1 MRRLRL
7 SAFIGATALLE
18 ALTIPALAQ
27 NARLVGRVTDAVS
40 GDELPGA
47 TVSLVGT
54 ALGAVTDVDGNYVI
68 IGIAP
73 GTYDVRVSYTGYTP
87 QITSLRLV
95 SDRPTVHNVALRAS
109 DVEVEELVVESSRPV
124 VDQNQTTSRAIVTG
138 EEIAA
143 LPVASINEAL
153 SRTANSYD
161 GFVRGSRRYET
172 RTLVDGVDV
181 SDALSQI
188 APNGTG
194 TAYSGQIYN
203 NTNRAGATGNSLF
216 TLSPEGVEEV
226 TVNTG
231 ATEARLGAAS
241 GGVVSMSLATG
252 RGPLRGTASFRVAPS
267 IGRPGPDSMAFYND
281 AMVATYQKTRANL
294 VSTNSPY
301 ASRFTWTPETYTVG
315 GEPEVDARFSLGGS
329 ITDNWSFFTTGQW
342 FQSYGYQPNQFDK
355 RIGGQFKTT
364 YTLGE
369 KTTINALGI
378 LEDRGL
384 WGNWNNTAY
393 NDYWRFYLQG
403 VAQND
408 GGSSLGS
415 IKVSHLFTQTLLGE
429 VQLYQTYKRTRYG
442 YVDDNGNGFTE
453 LGENGDF
460 IDFTDPVN
468 VAKYIGIGS
477 DYSKM
482 FSENVSGNPTITG
495 IAVPMGWQTVAAM
508 PTPYS
513 EDATQRTTGFK
524 ADLSAQIGTHHY
536 LQAGVDARLRQFDYV
551 QTASVDQSSAKI
563 NPTYEPFV
571 YQGWTRKPSEIGFYL
586 SDRMEYAGLRVNLGL
601 RVERVNRD
609 MEKINDYFHPFRRD
623 TVNIAAAGAT
633 PIRVARNVF
642 DRGASVPVD
651 WFWNPS
657 LGVSH
662 PIGNKASMYFSY
674 ARTSQL
680 LPYTTLYQ
688 FYDGNNSANAF
699 YVYQD
704 PEQKPLTSN
713 NYELGAQWEFAPG
726 WGADVNAYMRFIENY
741 GQAVLTAN
749 NRNLPGQFAFPGL
762 TFHQYATSAGYA
774 DVRGIELVLRRAPLK
789 LTQNVRLA
797 MTASYTF
804 SAIETSNYA
813 GTNVTGFT
821 SSGATVTTL
830 PFDATRDFRNYP
842 QNVRGGNSS
851 LTGGFDRTHRFTF
864 RSTANLPYGI
874 NWGLT
879 STLESGFLYPPVV
892 NVDPR
897 NRDLLTGPT
906 NFRVDTRLE
915 KAFHFTDRFGLDLYL
930 DVTNLTGAYNIVAY
944 DTSTPASA
952 AAFQQEGTPGTRLI
966 LQDGTAVFAQPRT
979 VYFGTRLRF

>member
-7 SAFIGATALLE
+7 SAFIGAAALLE
-18 ALTIPALAQ
+18 ALTIPAFAQ
-27 NARLVGRVTDAVS
+27 NARLVGRVTDAAN

-54 ALGAVTDVDGNYVI
+54 SLGAVTDVDGNYVI

-73 GTYDVRVSYTGYTP
+73 GTYEVRVSFTGYTP
-87 QITSLRLV
+87 QVTSLRLV
-95 SDRPTVHNVALRAS
+95 SDRPTTYNVALRAA
-109 DVEVEELVVESSRPV
+109 DVEVDELVVESTRPV

-194 TAYSGQIYN
+194 TAYSGQVYN
-203 NTNRAGATGNSLF
+203 NTNRAGATSNSLF

-252 RGPLRGTASFRVAPS
+252 RGPLRGTASFRMAPS

-281 AMVATYQKTRANL
+281 AMVATYKAVAQAQATANAP
-294 VSTNSPY
+294 T
-301 ASRFTWTPETYTVG
+301 AGRFTWTEDTYTIG
-315 GEPEVDARFSLGGS
+315 GEPEVDARVSLGGS

-403 VAQND
+403 VAQSD

-415 IKVSHLFTQTLLGE
+415 IKVSHLFSQTLLGE
-429 VQLYQTYKRTRYG
+429 VQFYQTYKRTRYG
-442 YVDDNGNGFTE
+442 YVDDDGNGFTD

-468 VAKYIGIGS
+468 IAKYIGVGS
-477 DYSKM
+477 DYTKM
-482 FSENVSGNPTITG
+482 FNENVSGNPTVTG
-495 IAVPMGWQTVAAM
+495 ITIPSGLQIPAAI
-508 PTPYS
+508 PVPYS

-524 ADLSAQIGTHHY
+524 ADVSAQIGTHHY
-536 LQAGVDARLRQFDYV
+536 LQAGIDARLRTFDYE
-551 QTASVDQSSAKI
+551 QAAGVDQSAAKL
-563 NPTYEPFV
+563 NGTTEPFV
-571 YQGWTRKPSEIGFYL
+571 YQGWTRKPSEVGFYL

-623 TVNIAAAGAT
+623 TVNIAAEGAT
-633 PIRVARNVF
+633 AVRVARNVF
-642 DRGASVPVD
+642 DRGEDVSAD

-657 LGVSH
+657 FGVSH
-662 PIGNKASMYFSY
+662 PIGSKASMYFSY

-688 FYDGNNSANAF
+688 FYDGNNSNNVF
-699 YVYQD
+699 YTYQD

-713 NYELGAQWEFAPG
+713 NYELGAQWEFAEG
-726 WGADVNAYMRFIENY
+726 WGMDVNAYMRFIQNY
-741 GQAVLTAN
+741 GQAALTAN
-749 NRNLPGQFAFPGL
+749 NRNLTGQTTLVGGTH
-762 TFHQYATSAGYA
+762 TFATSAGYA

-789 LTQNVRLA
+789 LTQDVRLA
-797 MTASYTF
+797 LTASYTF
-804 SAIETSNYA
+804 SSIEASNFA
-813 GTNVTGFT
+813 GSNVTTFV
-821 SSGATVTTL
+821 SSGAGVTTL

-842 QNVRGGNSS
+842 QGVRGGNSA
-851 LTGGFDRTHRFTF
+851 LTGGFDRTHRFIL

-879 STLESGFLYPPVV
+879 STLESGFLYAPVV

-897 NRDLLTGPT
+897 NRELLTGPT

-915 KAFHFTDRFGLDLYL
+915 KAFRFTDRFGLDLYL
-930 DVTNLTGAYNIVAY
+930 DVTNLTNAYNIVAY
-944 DTSTPASA
+944 DTSTPTSS
-952 AAFQQEGTPGTRLI
+952 AAFQVDGSPGSRLI
-966 LQDGTAVFAQPRT
+966 LQDGTAVFSVPRT

>member
-7 SAFIGATALLE
+7 SAFIGAAALLE
-18 ALTIPALAQ
+18 ALTIPAFAQ
-27 NARLVGRVTDAVS
+27 NARLVGRVTDAAN

-73 GTYDVRVSYTGYTP
+73 GMYEVRVSYTGYTP
-87 QITSLRLV
+87 QVTSLRLV
-95 SDRPTVHNVALRAS
+95 SDRPTTYNVALRAT
-109 DVEVEELVVESSRPV
+109 DVEVEELVVESTRPV
-124 VDQNQTTSRAIVTG
+124 VDPNQTTSRAIVTG

-194 TAYSGQIYN
+194 TAYSGQVYN

-231 ATEARLGAAS
+231 AVEARLGAAS
-241 GGVVSMSLATG
+241 GGVVSMSLASG

-281 AMVATYQKTRANL
+281 AMEATYTTVATNQRNANAP
-294 VSTNSPY
+294 T
-301 ASRFTWTPETYTVG
+301 AGRFTWTPETYQIG
-315 GEPEVDARFSLGGS
+315 GKPEVDARLSLGGS

-342 FQSYGYQPNQFDK
+342 FQSNGYQPNQFDK

-378 LEDRGL
+378 IEDRGL

-415 IKVSHLFTQTLLGE
+415 IKVSHLFSQTLLGE
-429 VQLYQTYKRTRYG
+429 VQFYSTYKRTRYG
-442 YVDDNGNGFTE
+442 YVDDNGNGFTD

-460 IDFTDPVN
+460 IDFSDPVN
-468 VAKYIGIGS
+468 IAKYIGVGS
-477 DYSKM
+477 DYTKM
-482 FSENVSGNPTITG
+482 FNENVSGNPTVTG
-495 IAVPMGWQTVAAM
+495 ITIPSGLQIPAAF
-508 PTPYS
+508 PVPYS

-524 ADLSAQIGTHHY
+524 ADLSTQIGTHHY
-536 LQAGVDARLRQFDYV
+536 LQAGIDARLRTFDYEQV
-551 QTASVDQSSAKI
+551 AGIDQTGAKLSS
-563 NPTYEPFV
+563 TVEPFV
-571 YQGWTRKPSEIGFYL
+571 YQGWTRKPSEIGFYV

-601 RVERVNRD
+601 RLERVNRD

-623 TVNIAAAGAT
+623 TVNIAAAGAAE
-633 PIRVARNVF
+633 VLAARNVF
-642 DRGASVPVD
+642 DRGAAVPAD

-657 LGVSH
+657 VGVSH
-662 PIGNKASMYFSY
+662 PIGSKASMYFSF

-688 FYDGNNSANAF
+688 FYDGNNSNNVF
-699 YVYQD
+699 YTYQD

-726 WGADVNAYMRFIENY
+726 WGADVNAYMRFIQNY
-741 GQAVLTAN
+741 GQAGLTAN
-749 NRNLPGQFAFPGL
+749 NRNLTGQTTLVGGTH
-762 TFHQYATSAGYA
+762 TFATSAGYA

-789 LTQNVRLA
+789 LMQDVRLA
-797 MTASYTF
+797 LTASYTF
-804 SAIETSNYA
+804 SSIETSNFA
-813 GTNVTGFT
+813 GSNVTTFV
-821 SSGATVTTL
+821 SSGADVTTL

-842 QNVRGGNSS
+842 QSVRGGNSS
-851 LTGGFDRTHRFTF
+851 LTGGFDRTHRFIL

-897 NRDLLTGPT
+897 NRELLTGPT
-906 NFRVDTRLE
+906 NFRIDTRIE
-915 KAFHFTDRFGLDLYL
+915 KAFNFTQRFGLDLYL
-930 DVTNLTGAYNIVAY
+930 DVTNLTNAYNIVAY
-944 DTSTPASA
+944 DTSTPTSS
-952 AAFQQEGTPGTRLI
+952 AAFQVDGSPGTRLI
-966 LQDGTAVFAQPRT
+966 LQDGTAVFSVPRT
-979 VYFGTRLRF
+979 AYFGTRLRF